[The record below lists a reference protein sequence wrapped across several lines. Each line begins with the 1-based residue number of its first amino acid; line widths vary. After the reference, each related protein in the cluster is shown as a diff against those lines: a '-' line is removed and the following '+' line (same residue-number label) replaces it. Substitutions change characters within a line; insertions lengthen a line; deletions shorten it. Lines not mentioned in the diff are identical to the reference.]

1 LSNALFVRSYPA
13 PGADVVPATFGAG
26 LRGYF
31 LLGLLPVSAVI
42 WFGIA
47 LRNDYSKP
55 KWLFYGLAISLAGI
69 FVALAFLHKL
79 ELEIRMDGVS
89 YTRLLRGTSFVA
101 YADVSSVV
109 LIDYRHARSQAT
121 PSRSI
126 RRWTA
131 IITPKVGVGAPA
143 RRIPLTLFPDS
154 ACREFVRLFKPEV
167 WESGT

>member
-1 LSNALFVRSYPA
+1 
-13 PGADVVPATFGAG
+13 
-26 LRGYF
+26 
-31 LLGLLPVSAVI
+31 LGLLPVSAVI

-47 LRNDYSKP
+47 LRNVYPRP

-89 YTRLLRGTSFVA
+89 YTRLLWGTRFVA

-109 LIDYRHARSQAT
+109 LIDYRHLRSEAT
-121 PSRSI
+121 PRRSI

-131 IITPKVGVGAPA
+131 IVTPKVAAGAPA
-143 RRIPLTLFPDS
+143 LRIPLTLVPDT
-154 ACREFVRLFKPEV
+154 AYREFVRLFKPDV